1 MTKRTDRTDLTALA
15 DRSFRALDPR
25 EFTPDRADGFRTP
38 DALMVPVHHDATRF
52 QVGAVPEAGRTR
64 SADGRRFAPVGRP
77 GGPDA
82 GTAARGGGGEAR
94 PAAVGVSGRVEHTG
108 ERPGLCGLR
117 PPAL

>member
-64 SADGRRFAPVGRP
+64 SADGRRFARPAVRAVRTRGRP
-77 GGPDA
+77 PA
-82 GTAARGGGGEAR
+82 G
-94 PAAVGVSGRVEHTG
+94 VG
-108 ERPGLCGLR
+108 ERPAWQPSASRVG
-117 PPAL
+117 